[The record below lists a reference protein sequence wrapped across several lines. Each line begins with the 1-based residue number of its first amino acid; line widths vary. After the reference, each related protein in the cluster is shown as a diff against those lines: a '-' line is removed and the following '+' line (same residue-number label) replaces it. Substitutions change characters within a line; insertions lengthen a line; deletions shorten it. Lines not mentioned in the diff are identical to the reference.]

1 MSLPPQQPKHEFEHC
16 LRFDDDTDLAALGLN
31 TEAHDWRLPANLP
44 AKPKGLALGSRQTA
58 TRWIEQEL
66 EILQYRPDWR
76 VWIVPVFAFSL
87 MLSCLSLASLRLS
100 IDNSVLLLMSSS
112 MLLILAY
119 SAYTLRQQRLTIDKH
134 GVAYSA
140 TTTRHGRTTI
150 DWPDLVGIA
159 SERCFV
165 GRTLILMSRNG
176 VDHSI
181 RIAYLPSQQASQLI
195 RLLRTQLA
203 RQAHD

>member
-1 MSLPPQQPKHEFEHC
+1 MNLPHRPPKHELEHC

-44 AKPKGLALGSRQTA
+44 AKPKGLTLGGRQA
-58 TRWIEQEL
+58 SAEWIEQEL
-66 EILQYRPDWR
+66 AILQYRPDWR
-76 VWIVPVFAFSL
+76 VWIVPVFAFGL

-100 IDNSVLLLMSSS
+100 IDHSALLLMTSS

-119 SAYTLRQQRLTIDKH
+119 TAYTLRQQRLTIDQH
-134 GVAYSA
+134 GIAYSA
-140 TTTRHGRTTI
+140 TTDCQNRTKI
-150 DWPDLVGIA
+150 GWSDLVGIA
-159 SERCFV
+159 SERCFA

-181 RIAYLPSQQASQLI
+181 RIAYLPTQQVSQLI

-203 RQAHD
+203 RQADC